1 MPKASSDKK
10 DRSRKRDAYLKK
22 LRKLGDELTAL
33 RDLNRKREKKFAK
46 KLSSYEEK
54 LKRIDDKLG
63 L

>member
-1 MPKASSDKK
+1 MTKAPSEKM
-10 DRSRKRDAYLKK
+10 DRSGKRDAYLKK
-22 LRKLGDELTAL
+22 LKKLGEELTSL
-33 RDLNRKREKKFAK
+33 RDQHRKRDKKFAK

>member
-1 MPKASSDKK
+1 LEKK
-10 DRSRKRDAYLKK
+10 DRDRKRDTYMKK
-22 LRKLGDELTAL
+22 LKKLGDELTAL
-33 RDLNRKREKKFAK
+33 RDLHRKREKKFSK